1 VAQALL
7 KKAINQGALTP
18 RQLRTPQQT
27 LAHLYASL
35 EVGTGSKVLSQQITT
50 TTNGD
55 SLQIAYTYNDQGLVT
70 VINEDRPSVVM
81 SPIDTTSYTYN
92 AAGQILTVN
101 TIGREESNTY
111 NTAGQPLTRATD
123 GNVEFAA
130 TYDDKG
136 NLLELTVGGNT
147 AIFTYD
153 DNGNVLTEDINNDGT
168 IDITYQYDNN
178 GRVILEDRGAIST
191 QFSYDNNGNLR
202 TEFDP
207 DSVVD
212 AVRYNY
218 DSSGNRISSEGCNRQ
233 TANSADEIINST
245 DCSVR
250 TTTTYDDNGNE
261 LIVFSPQK
269 DQKISE
275 TRYDDKGNKI
285 FYEDENGLFVSYQF
299 DAAGKLVLET
309 LAELTV
315 GTPNPLHVIT
325 YSYDADGNLVTEV
338 FQYLNQAGGY
348 TTTYEYVDNNA
359 LVSIPDFSVGN
370 GPLFDNSL
378 EADVKR
384 NGVVYDLGDT
394 GPGGGI
400 VFYTDF
406 NGYYLEAAPTDVI
419 PAADTNEF
427 SFRGGCDAETPDW
440 TGVEAWSAFGRPQES
455 VDTIGNGKS
464 NTALFIAKCPNDID
478 GTNFAPQAADSYIS
492 ENVTDDWFLPS
503 IGELNQLFAYTFP
516 SGLNSNVANN
526 NGSVSLNIVPGLSS
540 IYYSSTQ
547 YTNVLSVFI
556 QDMSTENT
564 SPLSKLNVSRSVR
577 PVREF
582 RAGSYPPD

>member
-1 VAQALL
+1 
-7 KKAINQGALTP
+7 
-18 RQLRTPQQT
+18 
-27 LAHLYASL
+27 
-35 EVGTGSKVLSQQITT
+35 VLSQQITT

-92 AAGQILTVN
+92 VASQILTVN

-309 LAELTV
+309 LAERTV

-359 LVSIPDFSVGN
+359 LVSIPEFSVGN

-400 VFYTDF
+400 VFYTDYD
-406 NGYYLEAAPTDVI
+406 GYYLEAAPSDAI
-419 PAADTNEF
+419 RAAGSRDF
-427 SFRGGCDAETPDW
+427 LFR
-440 TGVEAWSAFGRPQES
+440 ES
-455 VDTIGNGKS
+455 VFTPLCIAGTPAWTAVDVWNFNAPPPESAGTIGNGKS
-464 NTALFIAKCPNDID
+464 NTALFIDKCPNTA
-478 GTNFAPQAADSYIS
+478 GTDFAPQAADNYVSP
-492 ENVTDDWFLPS
+492 NGTDDWFLPS
-503 IGELNQLFAYTFP
+503 IGELNALYLYTFP
-516 SGLNSNVANN
+516 GGLN
-526 NGSVSLNIVPGLSS
+526 GSLNPQNASIQLVIDASSGRSRYLSS
-540 IYYSSTQ
+540 TEANSSSTEPGAQ
-547 YTNVLSVFI
+547 VFYI
-556 QDMSTENT
+556 SAANGGSNIITKSNG
-564 SPLSKLNVSRSVR
+564 LASVR